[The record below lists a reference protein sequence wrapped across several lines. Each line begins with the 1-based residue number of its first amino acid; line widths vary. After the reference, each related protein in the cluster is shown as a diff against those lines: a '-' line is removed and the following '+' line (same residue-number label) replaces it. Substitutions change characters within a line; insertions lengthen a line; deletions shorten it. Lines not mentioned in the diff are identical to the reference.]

1 MRCYACSYENWSY
14 PSPSNSPTSRKKN
27 AAAAA
32 YQFDTFESSQNAN
45 WQAQPTSSS
54 NAGKIMSSA
63 HSRHTSAPVTAAINP
78 SVLHTMDSAPAPS
91 SQGMSFPQTQDP
103 TPSLS
108 NSFLDNFDSTNI
120 HDSFNFDVND
130 GGDVMNSSQMQTP
143 PPTRDASS
151 RKKSRKP
158 PIRFTTPA
166 TAFPRRSSTPASS
179 WVKKHPEPQTL
190 GESPQFITPLRFSA
204 ADSAPFPNFDGP
216 ATAPAEPH
224 DNIFWDP
231 NFKPDNGFG
240 FPTIAEDPFDAT
252 SHGVSGN
259 LNFDTPPSMRHTR
272 AVTGR
277 GPPEQKMRATSA
289 RSARPQTTQ
298 SFDASVMQTQ
308 SSPIRPSTGINPSQ
322 LWSANGPSTEQLR
335 ISNASSRKVNDGGVP
350 YQYHFEEL
358 KREKE
363 HQRRLRALRSE
374 RSSSRDSS
382 QNLRRSVTT
391 SRARTNSAASQIHRE
406 SSMLKRGRS
415 DSQGSGAKKPARRAV
430 MLTVDEN
437 GRAKTVVR
445 PIYEDA
451 AQSSRPSSVSGCD
464 NASDS
469 SEMTERASPT
479 PHRNN
484 AQDAL
489 IQMRRE
495 QQRRK
500 KSKTQDATNQPVDC
514 RLTTSADMLPSLD
527 TSYSGSS
534 ASSKRQS
541 GSTDS
546 ASTAQY
552 WDNSPTTI
560 SDPGMQAS
568 GAAQTFMGSTRCI
581 CGGGVANGLMIQWL
595 VLLMCQLF
603 RRSMWIS

>member
-1 MRCYACSYENWSY
+1 MNPGQSFYGCEDWSY

-27 AAAAA
+27 AVAS
-32 YQFDTFESSQNAN
+32 YHFDTFETSPNTD
-45 WQAQPTSSS
+45 WQAQPSSS
-54 NAGKIMSSA
+54 NADKIMSSA
-63 HSRHTSAPVTAAINP
+63 HSRHISAPITGAINP
-78 SVLHTMDSAPAPS
+78 SVLHSTDSGQTQT
-91 SQGMSFPQTQDP
+91 SQGMSFSQMQD
-103 TPSLS
+103 TTASLS
-108 NSFLDNFDSTNI
+108 NSFLDNFDSTTI

-130 GGDVMNSSQMQTP
+130 GGDIMTSSQMQTP

-166 TAFPRRSSTPASS
+166 TATPRRSSMPASS
-179 WVKKHPEPQTL
+179 WVKKNAEAPTL

-231 NFKPDNGFG
+231 NFKPDNSFG
-240 FPTIAEDPFDAT
+240 FPTIVEDPFDAI
-252 SHGVSGN
+252 SHHVSGN
-259 LNFDTPPSMRHTR
+259 LSFDTSPSMRHNR
-272 AVTGR
+272 AMTGR
-277 GPPEQKMRATSA
+277 GPPQQEMRASSA
-289 RSARPQTTQ
+289 RIGRPQTTQ
-298 SFDASVMQTQ
+298 SFDASRMQTQ
-308 SSPIRPSTGINPSQ
+308 SSPIRPSTGINPNQ

-335 ISNASSRKVNDGGVP
+335 ISDVASRKVNDGGVP

-415 DSQGSGAKKPARRAV
+415 DSQGSGHKKPARRAV
-430 MLTVDEN
+430 MLTVDES
-437 GRAKTVVR
+437 GRAKTVIK
-445 PIYEDA
+445 PIYEDTA
-451 AQSSRPSSVSGCD
+451 EHSRSSSVSGRD

-469 SEMTERASPT
+469 SELTERASSSR
-479 PHRNN
+479 RNN

-495 QQRRK
+495 QQRKK
-500 KSKTQDATNQPVDC
+500 KS
-514 RLTTSADMLPSLD
+514 MLANLD
-527 TSYSGSS
+527 TSY
-534 ASSKRQS
+534 A
-541 GSTDS
+541 
-546 ASTAQY
+546 
-552 WDNSPTTI
+552 
-560 SDPGMQAS
+560 
-568 GAAQTFMGSTRCI
+568 
-581 CGGGVANGLMIQWL
+581 GLG
-595 VLLMCQLF
+595 
-603 RRSMWIS
+603 